1 MAPRDFGRL
10 VDAPTNQPLRV
21 VAVGPEHQ
29 SALTQEG
36 LGLGSEISVERR
48 LALGGPMVVR
58 LGRTRLA
65 LARSVAAAIL
75 VTRVDEDVVIGADA

>member
-21 VAVGPEHQ
+21 VAVGPDHQ
-29 SALTQEG
+29 SALSQEG
-36 LGLGSEISVERR
+36 LGLGSAISVERR

-75 VTRVDEDVVIGADA
+75 VTPADEIAGVGSDA